1 MKAPT
6 PRSPKT
12 SPPAARVSAC
22 GSVEVV
28 VDDVVE
34 EVEVVE
40 LLEEDVVDGGSVVE
54 VVVDK
59 AATITD
65 RPARAPPSVRKKKPA
80 RIAATNQSPTPTIAR
95 VRLLNRLL
103 RRVSWGAMA
112 LSIIARPLR
121 RDSVEISGA
130 MNSIEYNYFGGRRGR
145 CVRSAEAIEASR

>member
-1 MKAPT
+1 MCVHEGANAT
-6 PRSPKT
+6 VAQDV
-12 SPPAARVSAC
+12 AAR
-22 GSVEVV
+22 GQGQRM
-28 VDDVVE
+28 
-34 EVEVVE
+34 
-40 LLEEDVVDGGSVVE
+40 LEEDVVDGGSVVE